1 MTALVV
7 GADSGLLAVEL
18 ERMGENED
26 VIVLDASA
34 ERLEELE
41 DEVADPRVWFMIG
54 DAEVIPLPDGAVDEV
69 VGADPS
75 AEVRRVSR

>member
-7 GADSGLLAVEL
+7 GADGELLAVEL
-18 ERMGENED
+18 DRMGENED

-34 ERLEELE
+34 ERLEVLE

-54 DAEVIPLPDGAVDEV
+54 DAEVIPLPDGFVDEV
-69 VGADPS
+69 VGTDAS
-75 AEVRRVSR
+75 SEVDRVTR

>member
-7 GADSGLLAVEL
+7 GADSGLLADEL
-18 ERMGENED
+18 ERMGVDED

-34 ERLEELE
+34 ERLEVLE

-54 DAEVIPLPDGAVDEV
+54 DAAVIPLPDGAVDEV
-69 VGADPS
+69 VGADAS
-75 AEVRRVSR
+75 AEVQRVTR

>member
-7 GADSGLLAVEL
+7 GADSGLLAGEL
-18 ERMGENED
+18 ERMGADED

-34 ERLEELE
+34 ERLEVLE

-69 VGADPS
+69 VGADGSP
-75 AEVRRVSR
+75 EVERVTR

>member
-7 GADSGLLAVEL
+7 GADSGLLAGEL
-18 ERMGENED
+18 ERMGADED

-34 ERLEELE
+34 ERLEVLE

-69 VGADPS
+69 VGADTSP
-75 AEVRRVSR
+75 EVERVTR

>member
-7 GADSGLLAVEL
+7 GADSGLLEVEL
-18 ERMGENED
+18 ERMGEDED

-34 ERLEELE
+34 ERLEVLE

-54 DAEVIPLPDGAVDEV
+54 DAQVIPLPDGSVDEV
-69 VGADPS
+69 VGADDSP
-75 AEVRRVSR
+75 EVDRFTR

>member
-18 ERMGENED
+18 ARMGDDED

-34 ERLEELE
+34 ERLEVLE

-54 DAEVIPLPDGAVDEV
+54 DAEVIPLPDSAVDEV
-69 VGADPS
+69 VGADAS
-75 AEVRRVSR
+75 AEVQRVSR

>member
-18 ERMGENED
+18 ERMGEDED
-26 VIVLDASA
+26 VIVLDESA
-34 ERLEELE
+34 ERLEVLE

-69 VGADPS
+69 VGADSSP
-75 AEVRRVSR
+75 EVERVTR